1 MVKSPFPWQDST
13 RFRCARESHS
23 KRRSPHGPRGGEG
36 MKVGFIGLGTMG
48 ASMASNLQ
56 AGGHELQVGDVRE
69 EAGAPHLK
77 AGGVWGGTPRAGAGG
92 GGAGFTPAARAQGRG
107 AGGPGAGGP
116 RPGRKR

>member
-56 AGGHELQVGDVRE
+56 AGGHELQVSDVRK
-69 EAGAPHLK
+69 EAAAPHLK
-77 AGGVWGGTPRAGAGG
+77 AGANLGGTPRQVPGGAE
-92 GGAGFTPAARAQGRG
+92 AGFTPPARPQGSGTVG
-107 AGGPGAGGP
+107 ACPA
-116 RPGRKR
+116 R